1 MINNRVTES
10 AYFARLDCYLLY
22 VLLFAIVYGSNRLL
36 FQPFFQL
43 ADIFPADVPPHRFEV
58 ALDYNTYVWIAQLM
72 ILGLSVGYLRDQ
84 LSSMKAD
91 KADEIT
97 YLNNRLKD
105 IEEINAINTR
115 LKMTLKTQVVN
126 QSDSIGKI
134 FLKLLP
140 HWTVMN
146 LKAYSSMRRKLFH
159 S

>member
-1 MINNRVTES
+1 M
-10 AYFARLDCYLLY
+10 Y
-22 VLLFAIVYGSNRLL
+22 
-36 FQPFFQL
+36 
-43 ADIFPADVPPHRFEV
+43 HRTGFEV

-115 LKMTLKTQVVN
+115 LKNDLETQVVN

-134 FLKLLP
+134 FEITSSLE
-140 HWTVMN
+140 HVMN

>member
-1 MINNRVTES
+1 M
-10 AYFARLDCYLLY
+10 Y
-22 VLLFAIVYGSNRLL
+22 
-36 FQPFFQL
+36 
-43 ADIFPADVPPHRFEV
+43 HRTGFEV

-115 LKMTLKTQVVN
+115 LKMTLKHRLSTKATV
-126 QSDSIGKI
+126 SGK
-134 FLKLLP
+134 FLKLLH

>member
-1 MINNRVTES
+1 M
-10 AYFARLDCYLLY
+10 Y
-22 VLLFAIVYGSNRLL
+22 
-36 FQPFFQL
+36 
-43 ADIFPADVPPHRFEV
+43 HRTGFEV

-115 LKMTLKTQVVN
+115 LKNDLETQVVKPKRQYREN
-126 QSDSIGKI
+126 
-134 FLKLLP
+134 F
-140 HWTVMN
+140 
-146 LKAYSSMRRKLFH
+146 
-159 S
+159 